1 VPRPGFWQRRYYVH
15 PVQRKLLTLS
25 LVPLIICSAAIVVL
39 AFVPMNLLM
48 LSEGSEMEKA
58 VAAGCLSA
66 LGRRV
71 WPAIFLS
78 MAVVA
83 GLSVFASHAI
93 GGPLRRLEIIGER
106 LAGGEFPAAVRV
118 RAGDDLQEM
127 AGTLDLA
134 LGNLW
139 DAVNQARD
147 AAAGGRSELEA
158 LARAAGP
165 RSAAFDER
173 LKAVQVHLEAV
184 EDALGKYRQEQSKR

>member
-1 VPRPGFWQRRYYVH
+1 MPRPGFWQRRYYVH

-39 AFVPMNLLM
+39 AFVPLNLLV
-48 LSEGSEMEKA
+48 LGSGSEMEKA

-93 GGPLRRLEIIGER
+93 GGPLKRLEMIGER
-106 LAGGEFPAAVRV
+106 LAAGEFPASVRV
-118 RAGDDLQEM
+118 RAGDDLQEI
-127 AGTLDLA
+127 AGTLDVA

-139 DAVNQARD
+139 DAVSQARE
-147 AAAGGRSELEA
+147 AAAGGRDELAA
-158 LARAAGP
+158 LAREAGP
-165 RSAAFDER
+165 RGPAFEER
-173 LKAVQVHLEAV
+173 LKAAQVHLTAV
-184 EDALGKYRQEQSKR
+184 EDALGKYRQETPKS